1 MLRVGEAF
9 CVQYWVGRR
18 VCVLGRASW
27 NSEGQSGRDEKDY
40 LDQNIQLHVLTSDT
54 LHIFHNI
61 ISGIV

>member
-9 CVQYWVGRR
+9 CVQPWVGRR

-40 LDQNIQLHVLTSDT
+40 LDQNIKLHNVLTSNT
-54 LHIFHNI
+54 LHSFII